1 MLKIDCC
8 HEERRRLSIEA
19 DNLSRWFYHE
29 VCAIELALNKA
40 QNVQLRVPL
49 LQHRSHI
56 LNLCNQWSSTL
67 LPQDVLHD
75 QARRAQTVAQSLT
88 HHSKQNNHP
97 SSSPLE
103 TECLTIVQDSNE
115 FLHSKDIEQPV
126 DLEDSVDH
134 TIDEVLLA
142 DYLEA
147 KHEVPETEVIASK
160 GVDVTLI
167 WELPELSFQTIQ
179 EFEPLSKPCSF
190 PHLCGCFVF
199 GARELTIMESPT
211 AWLNDPRTP
220 PNKPHSPGTPPCFVE
235 LPQHSTPTLANSGTF
250 SVDSDSPLANSNVFP
265 TAASTSLGLP
275 EPLGPLPCHA

>member
-56 LNLCNQWSSTL
+56 LNLCNRWSSTL

-97 SSSPLE
+97 SSPPLE

-126 DLEDSVDH
+126 DLEDSVNH

-147 KHEVPETEVIASK
+147 EHEVPKMEVIASK

-167 WELPELSFQTIQ
+167 WELPHS
-179 EFEPLSKPCSF
+179 
-190 PHLCGCFVF
+190 
-199 GARELTIMESPT
+199 APT
-211 AWLNDPRTP
+211 P
-220 PNKPHSPGTPPCFVE
+220 
-235 LPQHSTPTLANSGTF
+235 ANSSTF
-250 SVDSDSPLANSNVFP
+250 SVNSDSPLANSDVFP
-265 TAASTSLGLP
+265 AAASTSPGLP
-275 EPLGPLPCHA
+275 ELLGPLPCHA